1 MLEMHVVY
9 LYIELSVYTRN
20 SIGANMISFMDFA
33 WLCHFKAGDQKIP
46 VCGCQIIITLINI
59 LPRVS

>member
-33 WLCHFKAGDQKIP
+33 WLCHFKACDQSRRKYQY
-46 VCGCQIIITLINI
+46 VDVKL
-59 LPRVS
+59 